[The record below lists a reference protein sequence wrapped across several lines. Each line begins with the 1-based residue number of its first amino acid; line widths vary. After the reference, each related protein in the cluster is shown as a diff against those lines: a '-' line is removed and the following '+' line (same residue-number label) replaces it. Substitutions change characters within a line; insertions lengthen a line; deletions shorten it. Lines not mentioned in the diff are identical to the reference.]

1 MALRAVLGGTFDPV
15 HAGHLHAAHAILREL
30 GVASVTLVLSARPPH
45 RAAVASVED
54 RWRMLCLAVE
64 REPGLEASDLELR
77 RAGPSFA
84 IDTIGALAARGD
96 TVVWILGSDG
106 LDAFPTWHAHET
118 FAESCH
124 IAVLARPE
132 AAVTPLPGF
141 REVSNGAELA
151 RRDAGL
157 LYVAKTPMLDV
168 SATRVR
174 GSVGRGEDVSRLLT
188 PTVWN
193 YIRKRGL
200 YRG

>member
-15 HAGHLHAAHAILREL
+15 HAGHLHAAHAVAREL
-30 GVASVTLVLSARPPH
+30 GVAPVTLMLSARPPH
-45 RAAVASVED
+45 RAAIASVED
-54 RWRMLCLAVE
+54 RWRMLCLAVG
-64 REPGLEASDLELR
+64 REPGLEASDMELR
-77 RAGPSFA
+77 RDGPSFA
-84 IDTIGALAARGD
+84 IDTIRALAARGD

-106 LDAFPTWHAHET
+106 LDAFSAWHAHEA

-132 AAVTPLPGF
+132 AAVKLLPGF
-141 REVSNGAELA
+141 REVSRGAELA
-151 RRDAGL
+151 RREAGF
-157 LYVAKTPMLDV
+157 LYVAKTPMRDV
-168 SATRVR
+168 SATEVR
-174 GSVGRGEDVSRLLT
+174 GLIARGQDASGLLT